1 MSVIK
6 FESGRRRLEH
16 PSKTNDADA
25 EQVLN
30 DSYQQGLAIIQAL
43 QETLESAYQS
53 GRPLSLAVVTS
64 QSPNNQSR
72 NIWFSNTKTLEE
84 RLGLLEMG
92 KMLMYLEL

>member
-6 FESGRRRLEH
+6 FQPGKRSLEH
-16 PSKTNDADA
+16 RSKNNEPDS

-43 QETLESAYQS
+43 QEALESAYQS

-64 QSPNNQSR
+64 QSPNNQNR
-72 NIWFSNTKTLEE
+72 NVWFSNTKTLEE